1 MTVTTHEVRASQT
14 ATPVLVQASEPVP
27 GLRVYE
33 QPEELRKAGETK
45 HLWRLGHHSGLLI
58 ARFENRVDAEAAGEA
73 IGTFGDWTRSAE
85 DLRADDDL
93 ANKAYREITYE
104 TPGVFQATPEPAAA

>member
-14 ATPVLVQASEPVP
+14 ATPVLVQATEPAP

-58 ARFENRVDAEAAGEA
+58 AKFENQADAEVAGES
-73 IGTFGDWTRSAE
+73 IGALGDWTRSAK

-93 ANKAYREITYE
+93 ANKAYRQITYE
-104 TPGVFQATPEPAAA
+104 TPGIFTASANPVAV